1 MSGRPRTGVSRR
13 VLLEKGHKNIIV
25 GELILEY
32 LFANRLQC
40 RVPADLLFYPLLLSF
55 QLITREHF
63 EDALKELQDEGIIV
77 VMGKNTIR
85 IC

>member
-1 MSGRPRTGVSRR
+1 MRR
-13 VLLEKGHKNIIV
+13 KETIETEFDCLKLGFAWIVDVLLLHGSKKSAII
-25 GELILEY
+25 IL
-32 LFANRLQC
+32 F
-40 RVPADLLFYPLLLSF
+40 FSLSLF

>member
-1 MSGRPRTGVSRR
+1 MFGILWYRIEFELQRKS
-13 VLLEKGHKNIIV
+13 LIV
-25 GELILEY
+25 P
-32 LFANRLQC
+32 F
-40 RVPADLLFYPLLLSF
+40 VSF

>member
-1 MSGRPRTGVSRR
+1 MAQVE
-13 VLLEKGHKNIIV
+13 VLNRCTERKRAVLVFCFYIQTLK
-25 GELILEY
+25 
-32 LFANRLQC
+32 FADC
-40 RVPADLLFYPLLLSF
+40 SVPSLLSF
-55 QLITREHF
+55 HSQLITREHF